1 MGNLKKCI
9 MGACAAFGAVTLLNA
24 TPPVGDIV
32 YQNDFTVRTSAEKL
46 SSVWAE
52 YKYDKGGPLAY
63 DFDSGTMSDR
73 YTGMYP
79 WQGTASGTVPYS
91 QQDGWFKKT
100 TGYSRYA
107 NRGRTSV
114 TDEADPAMVH
124 SSIEVNASVPVTNT
138 SIIVCHPLR
147 NVFTNGVIKFQFDIR
162 QPVAPTAKIFSWL
175 RLATE
180 NDMKND
186 NYSYAQIPIELGL
199 SSTTFSGAWR
209 KNGDADATRTF
220 YSRSG
225 AIGGHWYRYY
235 VTCDLDTSLSSFE
248 CYDLGVTRTPM
259 DGMPSSTP
267 VWSGSNLLFVKELD
281 ATTGGF
287 SGIGIRLAYNDTKA
301 YYGEAGFDD
310 DAAYKYD
317 NIKVAWKA
325 PSAQYFEECYRND
338 FAKSMRRTI
347 DGSDSTSH
355 AYALSEQ
362 SETSVFTYPDE
373 LIRKSDVGTQK
384 GTPYLP
390 AVMGTITGDGVVQ
403 KPGIDGWRHVGQKGG
418 FNGAIALT
426 TNGANRV
433 GMLTRYAQVLQPMCE
448 DITNGLVKM
457 EWDMRMPKAWNTS
470 YARSS
475 IILTNNK
482 GYDEGYEFAY
492 EYRLLS
498 LGLSSSTG
506 NGNSTSPVTTYSVLS
521 SSPTSLWSS
530 WNPGWASKFKANEWY
545 RFQLFVDLDKTNYW
559 FHVYDIG
566 ASAPSSPD
574 SFDSSDP
581 ANALVSGAT
590 NGLYNPTGTNAGKGF
605 TKHGLGI
612 GAYGFVMW
620 NDPDSDAG
628 YAILVDNI
636 RCWKGDGNDGWD
648 LVFQNTFST
657 TTRNFKRR
665 SLNLQKAGKYIDR
678 PEYGEDGWSFMPTY
692 SFATR
697 IVGENPA
704 LEGGDNIFSIIHP
717 IGARVRSGKLHA
729 QYDMRIP
736 VFWTSRMNYFWLQFG
751 NGAIASASTW
761 KSNAYR
767 YQNHRTI
774 RTGMMQ
780 GSNASGPLVD
790 GNGVRN
796 RTAIILQSGNGIG
809 GDGSTKAKH
818 IDGAYVG
825 HWIRM
830 KIEADMNTKTWSCE
844 AYDMGTTQP
853 TLATADGTRLTGW
866 QDTNQNLHFNFNE
879 PISHIHIIGGRS
891 PSYMPWR
898 DDAPGALLV
907 DNIKISHQPNGMF
920 ILIR

>member
-1 MGNLKKCI
+1 MNSCKLCRISKGAVWGTITFLAAST
-9 MGACAAFGAVTLLNA
+9 MGADLL
-24 TPPVGDIV
+24 
-32 YQNDFTVRTSAEKL
+32 YENDFSTRRSESAP
-46 SSVWAE
+46 SSVWATYE
-52 YKYDKGGPLAY
+52 YDKGGPLAY

-79 WQGTASGTVPYS
+79 WQGTGSGTVPYS

-100 TGYSRYA
+100 TGYSRYI

-138 SIIVCHPLR
+138 WIIVCHPLR

-220 YSRSG
+220 YSHSG

-248 CYDLGVTRTPM
+248 CYDLGTERISM
-259 DGMPSSTP
+259 DAMPSGTTP
-267 VWSGSNLLFVKELD
+267 AWSDSNLLFVKELT
-281 ATTGGF
+281 AATGGI
-287 SGIGIRLAYNDTKA
+287 SGIGIRLAYVDTKA
-301 YYGEAGFDD
+301 YYGETGFDD

-325 PSAQYFEECYRND
+325 PTASSFAECYRND

-347 DGSDSTSH
+347 DGSGSTSH
-355 AYALSEQ
+355 TYTLSEQ
-362 SETSVFTYPDE
+362 SETSVFTYPAE
-373 LIRKSDVGTQK
+373 LIRKSNVGTQTGK
-384 GTPYLP
+384 PYLP
-390 AVMGTITGDGVVQ
+390 AAMGTISGDGTVQ
-403 KPGIDGWRHVGQKGG
+403 KAGIDGWRFVGQKGG

-433 GMLTRYAQVLQPMCE
+433 GMLTKYIEVLQPMCE

-470 YARSS
+470 TGRAS
-475 IILTNNK
+475 ILLTTNK
-482 GYDEGYEFAY
+482 GYDEGYAFAY
-492 EYRLLS
+492 ENRPLS
-498 LGLSSSTG
+498 LGFCSENGAGDSKTPKTTYTIWSST
-506 NGNSTSPVTTYSVLS
+506 NA
-521 SSPTSLWSS
+521 SLYVYNKTWKSNFS
-530 WNPGWASKFKANEWY
+530 ALRWY
-545 RFQLFVDLDKTNYW
+545 RLQLFIDLDKTNYW
-559 FHVYDIG
+559 FHVYDAG
-566 ASAPSSPD
+566 TSAPSSPG
-574 SFDSSDP
+574 SFDYP
-581 ANALVSGAT
+581 APLVSSTT
-590 NGLYNPTGTNAGKGF
+590 NGLFEAGLAA
-605 TKHGLGI
+605 HGLGI
-612 GAYGFVMW
+612 GAYGFLMW
-620 NDPDSDAG
+620 NNPDSDTD
-628 YAILVDNI
+628 YAILVDNV
-636 RCWKGDGNDGWD
+636 RLWKGDGNDGWE
-648 LVFQNTFST
+648 LVFQNDFST
-657 TTRNFKRR
+657 TTRHFKRK
-665 SLNLQKAGKYIDR
+665 SLKMMKSKYIDR
-678 PEYGEDGWSFMPTY
+678 PEYGEDGWSAAPTY
-692 SFATR
+692 
-697 IVGENPA
+697 VGSSCVAGANPS
-704 LEGGDNIFSIIHP
+704 LYSGDDIFSIVQP
-717 IGARVRSGKLHA
+717 IGRYVRSGKLYA
-729 QYDMRIP
+729 QYDVRVP
-736 VFWTSRMNYFWLQFG
+736 VFWTSRMDYFWFQFG
-751 NGAIASASTW
+751 NGGLASASTW
-761 KSNAYR
+761 KSTAYR
-767 YQNHRTI
+767 FQNHRTI
-774 RTGMMQ
+774 RTGMQMGKS
-780 GSNASGPLVD
+780 GSAGMED
-790 GNGVRN
+790 TQTGVHN
-796 RTAIILQSGNGIG
+796 RTAIILQDGTGAG

-866 QDTNQNLHFNFNE
+866 QDTNLNLHFNFNE

-898 DDAPGALLV
+898 DDASGALMV
-907 DNIKISHQPNGMF
+907 DNISIRCDQVGTRL
-920 ILIR
+920 ILR